1 MCGPLLQQPCHHWD
15 VLPLNLMPAPEAGGT
30 MAARMGFED
39 QRQGQQYPN
48 WAGKMLT
55 KINETAK
62 VQDFP
67 GKEVPGDTP
76 TGQEE

>member
-1 MCGPLLQQPCHHWD
+1 
-15 VLPLNLMPAPEAGGT
+15 

-55 KINETAK
+55 KIKETSE

-67 GKEVPGDTP
+67 GKEVPRDTP

>member
-1 MCGPLLQQPCHHWD
+1 
-15 VLPLNLMPAPEAGGT
+15 

-55 KINETAK
+55 KIKETAE